1 MYDFGLVMMLAC
13 ALLYY
18 RIGELEY
25 GKGFLLGAI
34 SLLIWIITR
43 YVLFWRW
50 IPCLGAQAG
59 LFGILTIINY
69 FRGSGRK
76 R

>member
-13 ALLYY
+13 ALLFY

-25 GKGFLLGAI
+25 KKGLLLGAI
-34 SLLIWIITR
+34 SILVWIVTQ

-59 LFGILTIINY
+59 IIGILTIIN
-69 FRGSGRK
+69 FFAANRTK